1 MNIVTA
7 DWLESNLDDK
17 GIIILDCSWHLPNT
31 NRSGIDEFQKERI
44 PGAVFF
50 DIDEISDQ
58 DSQFPH
64 MMPNENFFSKKVGE
78 LGISNDHHII
88 TYDALGVFSSARVYW
103 MFKQFG
109 HKKISILDGGF
120 KFWKIKNKKI
130 ETTKLIKKT
139 ATNYK
144 CELDSSKIKQF
155 EDIKKNIETKKY
167 KLIDARPSGRFEGKD
182 PEPRKELQSGSI
194 KNSLNIPFNTII
206 NSETGCFRTKEELQK
221 IFSDKQVHKEDPLIF
236 SCGSGVAACVVGA
249 AYENLRGSDNFNV
262 FDGSWTEW
270 AIKNN
275 LKNS

>member
-1 MNIVTA
+1 MNIVNVN
-7 DWLESNLDDK
+7 WLEDNLNNKD
-17 GIIILDCSWHLPNT
+17 IIILDCSWHLPNT
-31 NRSGIDEFQKERI
+31 NRSGIEEFQAERI
-44 PGAVFF
+44 PGAIFF
-50 DIDEISDQ
+50 NIDEISDQ

-64 MMPNENFFSKKVGE
+64 MMPNQSFFSEKVSE

-130 ETTKLIKKT
+130 ETTEPIKKKK
-139 ATNYK
+139 TNYLAQ
-144 CELDSSKIKQF
+144 LDRSKVKQF
-155 EDIKKNIETKKY
+155 EDVKKNIETNEY

-194 KNSLNIPFNTII
+194 KNSLNIPFNLII
-206 NSETGCFRTKEELQK
+206 DSETGCFKKREEIER
-221 IFSDKQVHKEDPLIF
+221 IFTEKQVSKDDPIIF
-236 SCGSGVAACVVGA
+236 SCGSGVAACIVGA
-249 AYENLRGSDNFNV
+249 AYENLNNTDNFNV